1 MRISDGERRSLW
13 MNKGDLLV
21 RLGRHAEAAE
31 SYAAAIRL
39 DPSDISAYERR
50 AAALEK
56 AEMLEEAVACL
67 RRVAELAPSNVAG
80 RITLGS
86 ILYRMGKQEEA
97 LAVFREALA
106 QDPHSVPALR
116 GLAAGLFNLGR
127 FPEAAELFE
136 KLAAMAPPDAAKDF
150 LVHAREAFLGA
161 NEKAEALRICRR
173 LMELAPAD
181 AKNLKKMGTILS
193 DQGELNE
200 ALLCFEEALRV
211 DPGDATA
218 WVQRGDAECLAGRP
232 QNAVAFYDEAVSIDG
247 QMARAWANKG
257 IALDTLVRPEGAAKC
272 LEKAVEL
279 EPGDDEIR
287 MALCEV
293 LIKLGHFT
301 EALGLLEELVA
312 RSPDLAVA
320 WMRIGDA
327 QQALSRHELALDAYD
342 KATAIDEAEASLKKA
357 VAFYHMER
365 YPEALSAV
373 ERSLALELRNDF
385 AWYLKGAIYHGLGQF
400 EEAQECAE
408 QSLAINPDNHTASRL
423 LESCKGRTKNAEQT
437 FTINDIFIVLKDGRL
452 LAHVSRTPGQT
463 LDEVLVSGMFTAVKL
478 FIQESFKYASGE
490 ELGRMEM
497 GSIKILIDQWRT
509 IFSAVVI
516 TGTEPFT
523 LRKDVRRM
531 LVHIYDR
538 YHSVLEGW
546 NGDLEKVAGMAEA
559 AAGLLK

>member
-1 MRISDGERRSLW
+1 
-13 MNKGDLLV
+13 
-21 RLGRHAEAAE
+21 
-31 SYAAAIRL
+31 
-39 DPSDISAYERR
+39 
-50 AAALEK
+50 
-56 AEMLEEAVACL
+56 
-67 RRVAELAPSNVAG
+67 
-80 RITLGS
+80 
-86 ILYRMGKQEEA
+86 
-97 LAVFREALA
+97 
-106 QDPHSVPALR
+106 
-116 GLAAGLFNLGR
+116 
-127 FPEAAELFE
+127 
-136 KLAAMAPPDAAKDF
+136 
-150 LVHAREAFLGA
+150 
-161 NEKAEALRICRR
+161 
-173 LMELAPAD
+173 
-181 AKNLKKMGTILS
+181 MGTILS
-193 DQGELNE
+193 DRGELNE

-211 DPGDATA
+211 DPGDVAA

-257 IALDTLVRPEGAAKC
+257 IALDTLDRPEEAAKC
-272 LEKAVEL
+272 LERAVEL

-312 RSPDLAVA
+312 RSPELAVA

-327 QQALSRHELALDAYD
+327 QQALSRHQLALEAYD
-342 KATAIDEAEASLKKA
+342 RATAIDEAEANLKKA
-357 VAFYHMER
+357 LAFYNMER

-373 ERSLALELRNDF
+373 ERSLASELRNDF
-385 AWYLKGAIYHGLGQF
+385 AWYLKGAIYYGSGQF

-408 QSLAINPDNHTASRL
+408 QSLAINPDNRTASRL
-423 LESCKGRTKNAEQT
+423 LEACKGRTRSAEQT
-437 FTINDIFIVLKDGRL
+437 FAINDIFIVLKDGRL
-452 LAHVSRTPGQT
+452 LAHVSRIPGQT

-497 GSIKILIDQWRT
+497 GGIKILIDQWRT

-523 LRKDVRRM
+523 FRKDLRRM

-546 NGDLEKVAGMAEA
+546 NGDMEKVAGMAEA

>member
-1 MRISDGERRSLW
+1 
-13 MNKGDLLV
+13 MNKGNLLA
-21 RLGRHAEAAE
+21 RMGRHAEAAE
-31 SYAAAIRL
+31 AYAAAIRL
-39 DPSDISAYERR
+39 DPSDLAAYERR
-50 AAALEK
+50 AEALEK

-67 RRVAELAPSNVAG
+67 RRVVELSPTNVAG
-80 RITLGS
+80 RVSLGG
-86 ILYRMGKQEEA
+86 LLFKMGRKEEA
-97 LAVFREALA
+97 LAVFQEALA
-106 QDPHSVPALR
+106 QDPHSMPALR
-116 GLAAGLFNLGR
+116 GMASGLFNLGR
-127 FPEAAELFE
+127 FSEAAELFE
-136 KLAAMAPPDAAKDF
+136 ELAAMVPPEAARDF
-150 LVHAREAFLGA
+150 LAHARDGLLSAD
-161 NEKAEALRICRR
+161 NKDEALRLCRR
-173 LMELAPAD
+173 LMELAPQD
-181 AKNLKKMGTILS
+181 AGNLKMMGTLLS
-193 DQGELNE
+193 DRGELNE

-211 DPGDATA
+211 DPNDASA
-218 WVQRGDAECLAGRP
+218 WVQRGDAECLAVRP
-232 QNAVAFYDEAVSIDG
+232 QNGIAFYDEAISIDG

-257 IALDTLVRPEGAAKC
+257 IALDTLNRPEEAARC
-272 LEKAVEL
+272 LEKALEL

-327 QQALSRHELALDAYD
+327 QQALSRHELALDAYE
-342 KATAIDEAEASLKKA
+342 KATALDEAEAMLKKA
-357 VAFYHMER
+357 VAFYHLER

-385 AWYLKGAIYHGLGQF
+385 AWYLKGAIYYGLGQF

-408 QSLAINPDNHTASRL
+408 QSLAINPENRTATRL
-423 LESCKGRTKNAEQT
+423 LEACMGRTKSAEQS
-437 FTINDIFIVLKDGRL
+437 FAINDIFVVLKDGRL

-497 GSIKILIDQWRT
+497 GGIKILIDQWRT

-516 TGTEPFT
+516 TGSEPFT
-523 LRKDVRRM
+523 FRKDVRRM

-538 YHSVLEGW
+538 YHSVLDGW
-546 NGDLEKVAGMAEA
+546 NGDMEKVAGMAEA